1 MVSLLSSY
9 RPAVIDWQASTYKA
23 ITIELASWYHIYN
36 VTYILQP
43 ALMCG
48 GPTLSNAV
56 ADFWAMLLASRVVN
70 ARRDNLSQ
78 GTDYGKPVTSTE
90 SYDSSKVY

>member
-1 MVSLLSSY
+1 MS
-9 RPAVIDWQASTYKA
+9 
-23 ITIELASWYHIYN
+23 H
-36 VTYILQP
+36 TYILKP

-70 ARRDNLSQ
+70 AGRDNLSQ
-78 GTDYGKPVTSTE
+78 GTDYGT
-90 SYDSSKVY
+90 KVLKFISQD